1 MTKTGHPEKFVSH
14 SFSCPSP
21 HALQDRSVLMSVK
34 PFGVNRDGDG
44 DVDVVI
50 GREDG
55 TFSFS

>member
-1 MTKTGHPEKFVSH
+1 
-14 SFSCPSP
+14 
-21 HALQDRSVLMSVK
+21 MSVK

-55 TFSFS
+55 TFNFSKTIGIETGHPDTFVSHKYP